1 MNSTLYQSSI
11 NNGVSSTPYSFE
23 NYNEFLKKQNYHI
36 LENQKLQNAHDVAN
50 SLVHFL
56 THEPHLEEV
65 LDYFYDLDEMLSKEI
80 KSGVNIKSVDS
91 MKSSF
96 KSMKIALVAARDLKP
111 LLENEQ
117 LKEFRASYA
126 GIDAYLDRGFTNL
139 TMLDDNANIGRA
151 VSDFV
156 CTVERTLVESQN
168 FLLLLTSK
176 ECLEMRSFFAAINTE
191 IELDVDT
198 LQATDT
204 DTNIDTEYLG
214 ILSKLLK
221 DKLSNVNKLQPE
233 VLALKEVVSNSIA
246 REHFQSEYD
255 NIKTYVQNE
264 MESDDIPTT
273 ISYISTFKEKIL
285 THDRE
290 LAVYEQKRLEEE
302 RIANEL
308 RKKRNIKIGVGVVVG
323 ILILLN
329 IKTIISIIVG
339 IFQLII
345 GIVVIGI
352 IFAAL
357 VNNNNNK

>member
-1 MNSTLYQSSI
+1 M
-11 NNGVSSTPYSFE
+11 
-23 NYNEFLKKQNYHI
+23 
-36 LENQKLQNAHDVAN
+36 
-50 SLVHFL
+50 
-56 THEPHLEEV
+56 
-65 LDYFYDLDEMLSKEI
+65 
-80 KSGVNIKSVDS
+80 
-91 MKSSF
+91 
-96 KSMKIALVAARDLKP
+96 
-111 LLENEQ
+111 
-117 LKEFRASYA
+117 
-126 GIDAYLDRGFTNL
+126 
-139 TMLDDNANIGRA
+139 
-151 VSDFV
+151 
-156 CTVERTLVESQN
+156 
-168 FLLLLTSK
+168 
-176 ECLEMRSFFAAINTE
+176 
-191 IELDVDT
+191 
-198 LQATDT
+198 
-204 DTNIDTEYLG
+204 
-214 ILSKLLK
+214 
-221 DKLSNVNKLQPE
+221 
-233 VLALKEVVSNSIA
+233 VSNSIA

>member
-233 VLALKEVVSNSIA
+233 V
-246 REHFQSEYD
+246 
-255 NIKTYVQNE
+255 
-264 MESDDIPTT
+264 
-273 ISYISTFKEKIL
+273 
-285 THDRE
+285 
-290 LAVYEQKRLEEE
+290 
-302 RIANEL
+302 
-308 RKKRNIKIGVGVVVG
+308 
-323 ILILLN
+323 
-329 IKTIISIIVG
+329 
-339 IFQLII
+339 
-345 GIVVIGI
+345 
-352 IFAAL
+352 
-357 VNNNNNK
+357 